1 VTLKFTSK
9 EKRDE
14 LAERLASLAQYM
26 QSSFDQ
32 GHDGRVGVTD
42 EMIGDIKTAACVVG
56 LSEYTPVSECEHCK
70 KTHDSRV
77 ACPEYAA
84 LSRT

>member
-1 VTLKFTSK
+1 MPLKFTSK

-14 LAERLASLAQYM
+14 LAERLATLAQYM

-32 GHDGRVGVTD
+32 GHDGRIGVTD

-56 LSEYTPVSECEHCK
+56 LSEIVDLGQGGLDP
-70 KTHDSRV
+70 
-77 ACPEYAA
+77 
-84 LSRT
+84 